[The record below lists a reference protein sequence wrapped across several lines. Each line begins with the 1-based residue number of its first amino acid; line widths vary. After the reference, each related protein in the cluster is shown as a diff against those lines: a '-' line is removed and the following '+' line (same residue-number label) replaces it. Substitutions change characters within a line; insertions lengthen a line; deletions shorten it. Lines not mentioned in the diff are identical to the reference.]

1 MSKRQRRKRME
12 RRNPD
17 RLHYRMINLAR
28 TDRLLDALR
37 EGEARPFA
45 LAVCPT
51 GWSALRRKSLR
62 KSAKSLIAMPLQS
75 RCNPFA
81 AAGVVP

>member
-37 EGEARPFA
+37 EGEARPWVGEPSGSR
-45 LAVCPT
+45 LAY
-51 GWSALRRKSLR
+51 
-62 KSAKSLIAMPLQS
+62 PLYYL
-75 RCNPFA
+75 
-81 AAGVVP
+81 VVDCGAFMRIDTDE